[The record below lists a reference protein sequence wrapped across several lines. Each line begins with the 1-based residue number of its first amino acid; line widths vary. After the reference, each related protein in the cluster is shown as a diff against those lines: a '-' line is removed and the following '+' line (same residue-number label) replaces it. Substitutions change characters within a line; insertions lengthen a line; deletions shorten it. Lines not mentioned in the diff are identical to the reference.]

1 MNLVLL
7 SSDLIA
13 ASRIQGAVTNL
24 AARLCSVTNA
34 EQAISACRE
43 EPVSVVLVDLALPGL
58 EIEPL
63 VNSLQRA
70 SAAPPKV
77 VAFGPHVHENR
88 LAAARQAGC
97 DEVVSRGQFFAQLE
111 SILSRQTM

>member
-7 SSDLIA
+7 SSDLMA
-13 ASRIQGAVTNL
+13 ASRIQGAVSNF
-24 AARLCSVTNA
+24 AARLRTVANA
-34 EQAISACRE
+34 EQAVSACGE
-43 EPVSVVLVDLALPGL
+43 EPVNAVVVDLALPGL

-63 VNSLQRA
+63 VNSLKRG

-111 SILSRQTM
+111 LILSRHTM

>member
-7 SSDLIA
+7 SSDLMA
-13 ASRIQGAVTNL
+13 ASRIQGAVANF
-24 AARLCSVTNA
+24 AARLRTVANA
-34 EQAISACRE
+34 EQAISACGE
-43 EPVSVVLVDLALPGL
+43 ELVSVVVVDLALPGL

-63 VNSLQRA
+63 VNSLKRA

-111 SILSRQTM
+111 SILSRQTA